1 MVYLHLFVNGTIL
14 LHRPGFCNRSF
25 PTQYNKNF
33 FLLFSGN
40 WCILS
45 KHHAGVMEL
54 VDVVDSKSTGGDTVP
69 VRARPPAPNKK
80 RKASAFLFLFYGG
93 RARTHLNAT
102 LRGSVAREGLTERNN
117 NFCPKGTKMQI
128 EPGHRR
134 LRSKSSPASQH
145 HTFSAPSSY
154 WENAQKTM
162 SSFVGYSA
170 FTAEYAK

>member
-1 MVYLHLFVNGTIL
+1 MVSLI
-14 LHRPGFCNRSF
+14 
-25 PTQYNKNF
+25 
-33 FLLFSGN
+33 FLLLFHKK
-40 WCILS
+40 CIILYITC
-45 KHHAGVMEL
+45 AGVMEL

-102 LRGSVAREGLTERNN
+102 LRGSVAREGLTERNI

-128 EPGHRR
+128 EPGHGDCEANRAR
-134 LRSKSSPASQH
+134 PSQY